1 MDAKAKKYVDL
12 FRSVKIASAATV
24 DEDGHPRTRIINVLW
39 ADDSGMYLV
48 ASKGKPF
55 YKQMVE
61 TGEVAISAMCP
72 ECQSLKFL
80 GKCRIVGK
88 EWVGKIF
95 DENPGI
101 REVYPGKTRYILDAF
116 HVYEGQ
122 GEWFDLL
129 HYPISRE
136 TFSYG
141 GVAEEH
147 PGFLITDECIECGSC
162 IETCPQ
168 QCIEEGS
175 PYRIEWEHCLQCG
188 ACFET
193 CPADAVQRLHP

>member
-1 MDAKAKKYVDL
+1 MDSKAKKYVDL

-24 DEDGHPRTRIINVLW
+24 DEQGHPRTRIINVLW
-39 ADDSGMYLV
+39 ADESGMYLV

-72 ECQSLKFL
+72 DCQSLKFL
-80 GKCRIVGK
+80 GKVRIVGK
-88 EWVGKIF
+88 EWVDKIME
-95 DENPGI
+95 ENPGLQ
-101 REVYPGKTRYILDAF
+101 EVYPGKTRYILDAF

-129 HYPISRE
+129 NYPISRE
-136 TFSYG
+136 TFAYG
-141 GVAEEH
+141 GAVAEH

-162 IETCPQ
+162 VTTCPQ
-168 QCIEEGS
+168 QCIEEAS

-188 ACFET
+188 ACYEI
-193 CPADAVQRLHP
+193 CPAGAVQRLHP

>member
-72 ECQSLKFL
+72 ECQSLKLL

-88 EWVGKIF
+88 EWVDKIF

-101 REVYPGKTRYILDAF
+101 REVYQARPATFSMPSMCTKARGNGSTCCIIPSVARRS
-116 HVYEGQ
+116 HT
-122 GEWFDLL
+122 GEWQK
-129 HYPISRE
+129 S
-136 TFSYG
+136 T
-141 GVAEEH
+141 
-147 PGFLITDECIECGSC
+147 
-162 IETCPQ
+162 
-168 QCIEEGS
+168 
-175 PYRIEWEHCLQCG
+175 
-188 ACFET
+188 
-193 CPADAVQRLHP
+193 PASS

>member
-24 DEDGHPRTRIINVLW
+24 DEKGHPRTRIVNVML

-61 TGEVAISAMCP
+61 TGEVALSAMCP

-80 GKCRIVGK
+80 GKCRIADK
-88 EWVGKIF
+88 EWLDRVF
-95 DENPGI
+95 EENPGLN
-101 REVYPGKTRYILDAF
+101 EVYPGKTRYILDAF

-129 HYPISRE
+129 HHPISRE
-136 TFSYG
+136 AFSYG
-141 GVAEEH
+141 GAEPEH
-147 PGFLITDECIECGSC
+147 SGFLTTEECIECGSC
-162 IETCPQ
+162 LETCPQ
-168 QCIEEGS
+168 QCIEAGS
-175 PYRIEWEHCLQCG
+175 PYRIEWQHCLQCG
-188 ACFET
+188 ACFDA
-193 CPADAVQRLHP
+193 CPAGAVRRLHP